1 MKKSTISLLLFGLA
15 LSLSACGGGTPA
27 SSAASSSVASS
38 SSSKGASSSSQTS
51 SSSSN
56 SSSPSSSSSS
66 SVISSSSSSDS
77 GEGDY
82 TDQLWTGKVK
92 IYYHRDDGA
101 YADKRLWVWAQ
112 GVGGDVYGETTFDN
126 QDTVSSDAFGLY
138 KIFDMSAA
146 PWAGNVTTSISFI
159 IKKAGTWADQSAD
172 TVCPFGRFA
181 KYAVDNMIT
190 VYANAGDGGVVET
203 YARKEDA
210 VGDRIGSAA
219 FTDWKTLHVVG
230 TGDPTGRDAQSVG
243 VCSTYNLYAF
253 DSTYYHLSSEDKI
266 MHKSDYLLKSA
277 NPNASTFDIVFD
289 QDVVPNKNFY
299 LECAFALAP
308 NKMKGKTATFALL
321 YDTQAFSDN
330 YTYAGDDLGVTATH
344 ESCTFKV
351 WAPTSA
357 DVQVKIFMVGTPGDL
372 MTPVNLAQNGGH
384 LYSMVYGDKGVW
396 SYTLKGD
403 YLDNEY
409 PYFYTYTV
417 TNSNGTNEVCDP
429 YAKATGINGRRAAI
443 LDWSSLE
450 NPTGWDTLSSRLP
463 AISSPNQLSVY
474 EVHVRD
480 LTADSS
486 WKSNSGYVNGTY
498 NAFSEKGTTLTDGTT
513 TVKTGRDNIAEMGFN
528 AVQLLPVFDQDNDER
543 WLDKDGAYTSL
554 ANADTASVTAP
565 SYNWGY
571 NPLNYNVVE
580 GAYSSNPFRPTT
592 RIKEFKNLVSS
603 YADGGI
609 RTIMD
614 VVYNHVSSANNSAFQ
629 KLVPY
634 YYFRTSSDGA
644 YTNGS
649 GVGNEIATERPMASS
664 FIVNSLCWWAKEY
677 QIKGFRFDVMGV
689 LDCATLKKASQAL
702 YAIDPSIV
710 LYGEGWTADGSYD
723 MSDKSGKRAVAASC
737 YTTLYPGQSDC
748 PIGIGCF
755 NSPGKQALKGEE
767 HLGWGFMQK
776 GSDWSST
783 DKDGVTYMLNGH
795 MKSGQLDY
803 ANPTQ
808 TVNYASCH
816 DNYTNYDQ
824 MNYTLNYNGTTSTAA
839 DSTEAM
845 EASVASMASV
855 LFSEGIAFTQGG
867 EEIFRQKLLKADDP
881 YFSKADSGDY
891 VSLKDGTKLMRNSY
905 MYGDAVNSFKWDRKI
920 TYNKYFELFKAASL
934 ARQSVLNDIL
944 GRQYDGTSKW
954 GAKGISGWDD
964 AISHGCGIAYNMLDN
979 SANYY
984 YGFLFG
990 RINYTNYAAAGGSTP
1005 VGMGSGT
1012 YSIVYS
1018 SQGRTG
1024 NITVGTDYKFTGLQ
1038 NEFLLLKNF

>member
-1 MKKSTISLLLFGLA
+1 MIALLLFSLA
-15 LSLSACGGGTPA
+15 LPLSACGKGTPA
-27 SSAASSSVASS
+27 SSDAASSGAAAN
-38 SSSKGASSSSQTS
+38 SSKAGSSATSAGSGGTFSSPASTSSATS
-51 SSSSN
+51 SSG
-56 SSSPSSSSSS
+56 
-66 SVISSSSSSDS
+66 SDA

-82 TDQLWTGKVK
+82 TDQLWNGKVK

-112 GVGGDVYGETTFDN
+112 GVGGDVYGETSFDN
-126 QDTVSSDAFGLY
+126 QDSVASDAYGLY
-138 KIFDMSAA
+138 KIFDMGAA
-146 PWAGNVTTSISFI
+146 PWKGNVTTSLSFI

-181 KYAVDNMIT
+181 KYAVDNLIT
-190 VYANAGDGGVVET
+190 IYANAADGGIVET

-230 TGDPTGRDAQSVG
+230 TGDPTGRDAASVG

-253 DSTYYHLSSEDKI
+253 TQSYYQLSSEDKI
-266 MHKSDYLLKSA
+266 AHKDDYLLLKGSPAASA
-277 NPNASTFDIVFD
+277 FDITFAED
-289 QDVVPNKNFY
+289 IVPNKSFY
-299 LECAFALAP
+299 LETYFAASP
-308 NKMKGKTATFALL
+308 AKPKAKTATFAPL
-321 YDTQAFSDN
+321 YDTAEFKND
-330 YTYAGDDLGVTATH
+330 YTYNGADLGVSATH
-344 ESCTFKV
+344 ESCVFKV

-357 DVQVKIFMVGTPGDL
+357 NVEVKLFLVGTPGDL
-372 MTPVNLAQNGGH
+372 MVPVTLAQNNGH
-384 LYSMVYGDKGVW
+384 IYEMSYGDKGVW
-396 SYTLKGD
+396 SYTLQGD
-403 YLDNEY
+403 YLDNAL
-409 PYFYTYTV
+409 PYFYTYIV
-417 TNSNGTNEVCDP
+417 TNSAGTNEVCDP

-443 LDWSSLE
+443 LDWPTLE
-450 NPTGWDTLSSRLP
+450 NPAGWDDLSSRLP
-463 AISSPNQLSVY
+463 SLASPNQLSVY

-480 LTADSS
+480 FTADES
-486 WKSNSGYVNGTY
+486 WKSNEGNRNGTY
-498 NAFSEKGTTLTDGTT
+498 NAFAEAGTSLTEGAK
-513 TVKTGRDNIAEMGFN
+513 TVATGRDNIKEMGFN

-543 WLDKDGAYTSL
+543 WLDKDGVYTNLS
-554 ANADTASVTAP
+554 NAESASVSAP

-580 GAYSSNPFRPTT
+580 GAYSSNPFKPTT
-592 RIKEFKNLVSS
+592 RIKEFKNLVNS
-603 YADGGI
+603 YANDGI
-609 RTIMD
+609 RIIMD
-614 VVYNHVSSANNSAFQ
+614 VVYNHVSSANSSAFQ

-634 YYFRTSSDGA
+634 YYFRTSKDGA

-649 GVGNEIATERPMASS
+649 GVGNEIATERPMASN

-723 MSDKSGKRAVAASC
+723 MADKLGRRAVAASC

-776 GSDWSST
+776 GADWSSS
-783 DKDGVTYMLNGH
+783 DKNAVTYMLNGH
-795 MKSGQLDY
+795 LKSDSLDY

-824 MNYTLNYNGTTSTAA
+824 MNYTLNYDVASKTASSI
-839 DSTEAM
+839 DSAEAM
-845 EASVASMASV
+845 EASVASIASV

-867 EEIFRQKLLKADDP
+867 EELFRQKLLKVDDP
-881 YFSKADSGDY
+881 YFDKADSGDY
-891 VSLKDGTKLMRNSY
+891 VTLEDGTKLMRNSY
-905 MYGDAVNSFKWDRKI
+905 RYGDAVNSFKWDRKI
-920 TYNKYFELFKAASL
+920 TYNPYYELLKKAGLARAASL
-934 ARQSVLNDIL
+934 KDIL
-944 GRQYDGTSKW
+944 GRGYDATSPW
-954 GAKGISGWDD
+954 GASGVTGWND
-964 AISHGCGIAYNMLDN
+964 AIDHGCGIAYQMGT
-979 SANYY
+979 SSNYY
-984 YGFLFG
+984 YGFLLG
-990 RINYTNYAAAGGSTP
+990 RINATNYLSAGGSTQI
-1005 VGMGSGT
+1005 GMGSGT
-1012 YSIVYS
+1012 YQIVYS
-1018 SQGRTG
+1018 SKGRSG
-1024 NITVGTDYKFTGLQ
+1024 SIEVGADYKFTAYQ